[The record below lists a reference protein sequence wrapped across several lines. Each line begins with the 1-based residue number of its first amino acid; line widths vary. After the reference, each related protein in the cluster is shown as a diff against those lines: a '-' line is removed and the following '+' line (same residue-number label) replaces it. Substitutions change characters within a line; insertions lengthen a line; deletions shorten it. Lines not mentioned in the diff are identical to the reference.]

1 MPTERLKQL
10 LGLSAESPNDSFLQ
24 FAIAKEHEK
33 LGHHEDALHYYLH
46 LIEKDPHYVGT
57 YYHLG
62 KLYEKLQEAGNAWDI
77 YEKGIEMAREAGD
90 QHALGELMGAKMA
103 LEEL

>member
-10 LGLSAESPNDSFLQ
+10 VHLLEENPNDFFLQ

-33 LGHHEDALHYYLH
+33 LGHTEEALHYYLH
-46 LIEKDPHYVGT
+46 LIEKAPHYVGA

-62 KLYEKLQEAGNAWDI
+62 KLYEKLHEAGNAWEI

-90 QHALGELMGAKMA
+90 QHAMGELMGAKMA
-103 LEEL
+103 LEDM

>member
-10 LGLSAESPNDSFLQ
+10 QHLFEENPNDSFIQ

-33 LGHHEDALHYYLH
+33 LGHHEDALHFYLH
-46 LIEKDPHYVGT
+46 LIEKDPHYVGA

-62 KLYEKLQEAGNAWDI
+62 KLYEKLEEAGNAWEV
-77 YEKGIEMAREAGD
+77 YEKGIEMAREASD
-90 QHALGELMGAKMA
+90 HHTLGELMGAKMA
-103 LEEL
+103 LEDF